1 MLRSCVRSILA
12 GLLVLS
18 SCVSAYATQA
28 PSAPGMV
35 RIEGH
40 VLPALSKATLV
51 PSGSKSDTRP
61 ITLTV
66 VLKRDH
72 QAQFESYLRDV
83 YDPHSKGFRH
93 FLTQRQI
100 ADRFGPSRQVYETAL
115 RYMRANG
122 FALVAGSKNR
132 LTLTVRGNRADAE
145 RTFDVRISNYT
156 LGQSSFY
163 PTDRDPALPVR
174 LAGRIQSVAGLSD
187 FASPIRTVESADPS
201 GALTGASPD
210 WQLTSTICFPFTPV
224 TGINFIGVLEA
235 SYLQI
240 AARLDAAP
248 LFATACA
255 GFLWASGVA
264 LGSCYALALGNPGI
278 WSTSSQCREFA
289 NAGAGPPPGNVHA
302 ESSPVPSSGFTNP
315 QKIGLLE
322 FDTFQPT
329 DVQDWLEF
337 IGGGATFG
345 QLSEVP
351 VNGGVASPGSNEPEV
366 LLDVDTVMLLAR
378 CRGTR
383 TSCMT
388 RLPGPVFRRCS
399 IK

>member
-61 ITLTV
+61 ITLTI

-72 QAQFESYLRDV
+72 QAQFERYLHDV
-83 YDPHSKGFRH
+83 YDPHSKVFRH

-100 ADRFGPSRQVYETAL
+100 ADRFGPSRQVYDTVL
-115 RYMRANG
+115 RYLRASG
-122 FALVAGSKNR
+122 LALIAGSRNR
-132 LTLTVRGNRADAE
+132 LTLRGTRADAE

-156 LGQSSFY
+156 LGKRSFY
-163 PTDRDPALPVR
+163 ATDREPALPLR
-174 LAGRIQSVAGLSD
+174 LAGRIQSVAGLSNL
-187 FASPIRTVESADPS
+187 ASPIRTAKSADAAR
-201 GALTGASPD
+201 ALPGASPD
-210 WQLTSTICFPFTPV
+210 WQLTSYLCFPFTPV

-248 LFATACA
+248 LFAAACA
-255 GFLWASGVA
+255 GFLDRKS
-264 LGSCYALALGNPGI
+264 
-278 WSTSSQCREFA
+278 
-289 NAGAGPPPGNVHA
+289 
-302 ESSPVPSSGFTNP
+302 
-315 QKIGLLE
+315 
-322 FDTFQPT
+322 
-329 DVQDWLEF
+329 
-337 IGGGATFG
+337 
-345 QLSEVP
+345 
-351 VNGGVASPGSNEPEV
+351 
-366 LLDVDTVMLLAR
+366 
-378 CRGTR
+378 
-383 TSCMT
+383 
-388 RLPGPVFRRCS
+388 
-399 IK
+399 